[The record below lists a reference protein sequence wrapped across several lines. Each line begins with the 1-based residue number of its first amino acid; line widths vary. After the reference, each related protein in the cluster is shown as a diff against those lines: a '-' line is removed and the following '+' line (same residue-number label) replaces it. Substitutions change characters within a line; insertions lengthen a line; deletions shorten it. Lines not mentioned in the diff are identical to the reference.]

1 MDVVRRMFPGRVIS
15 RFGDIP
21 WPPRSPDL
29 TTCDFFLWGY
39 LKSHVYTH
47 KPRTLSDL
55 KEAIRE
61 EVATIDREMLE
72 RVYADFQQRFE
83 NCIQESGHHLPD
95 IIFHS

>member
-1 MDVVRRMFPGRVIS
+1 
-15 RFGDIP
+15 
-21 WPPRSPDL
+21 
-29 TTCDFFLWGY
+29 LWGY

-61 EVATIDREMLE
+61 EVATIDREMLK
-72 RVYADFQQRFE
+72 RVYTDFQRRLE

-95 IIFHS
+95 ISFHSQYAIQMACNYKDFSVMKLLFR